1 MIIGLHGKMG
11 VGKSTIADC
20 LVSVLNDKFS
30 ISSCI
35 KSFALPVYKVISIVF
50 DMPIEEIKR
59 NKKTL
64 VRPRDFTNLKSYR
77 ELLQS
82 VGMEL
87 RDIVHEDIWI
97 NALFGSDNMNVL
109 QDWTADYKWWIIDD
123 LRFLN
128 EYQRIKSMGGKVFK
142 IFRDTPDMH
151 KEILNNVRNN
161 RSELD
166 LDAIPNDSWDLLI
179 DNNNSL
185 DFSKDILEKYITTL
199 LNSDTQDFL

>member
-64 VRPRDFTNLKSYR
+64 VRPRDFTSLKSYR

-123 LRFLN
+123 LRFQN
-128 EYQRIKSMGGKVFK
+128 EFYRIRSMGGKLIK
-142 IFRDTPDMH
+142 IERDIQNNISED
-151 KEILNNVRNN
+151 ILNNG
-161 RSELD
+161 SEVDLD
-166 LDAIPNDSWDLLI
+166 LISSDEWDIVL
-179 DNNNSL
+179 NNNTPL
-185 DFSKDILEKYITTL
+185 DITKKTLENYIKTII
-199 LNSDTQDFL
+199 

>member
-64 VRPRDFTNLKSYR
+64 VRPRDFTSLKSYR

-123 LRFLN
+123 LRFQN
-128 EYQRIKSMGGKVFK
+128 EFYRIRSMGGKLIK
-142 IFRDTPDMH
+142 IERDIQNNISED
-151 KEILNNVRNN
+151 ILNNG
-161 RSELD
+161 SEVDLD
-166 LDAIPNDSWDLLI
+166 LISNDQWDIIL
-179 DNNNSL
+179 DNNTPL
-185 DFSKDILEKYITTL
+185 DITKKTLENYIKTII
-199 LNSDTQDFL
+199 

>member
-123 LRFLN
+123 LRFQN
-128 EYQRIKSMGGKVFK
+128 EFYRIRSMGGKLIK
-142 IFRDTPDMH
+142 IERDIQNNISYD
-151 KEILNNVRNN
+151 ILNNG
-161 RSELD
+161 SEVDLD
-166 LDAIPNDSWDLLI
+166 LISNDEWDIVL
-179 DNNNSL
+179 NNNTPL
-185 DFSKDILEKYITTL
+185 DITKKTLENYIKTII
-199 LNSDTQDFL
+199 